1 MCLFRLLIALLVAGA
16 ICLGVCSFAG
26 LGWVL
31 FRLFAGFGWIG
42 FGGLLL

>member
-1 MCLFRLLIALLVAGA
+1 MCLFRLLIVLLVAGVT
-16 ICLGVCSFAG
+16 CLEVCSFAG
-26 LGWVL
+26 LWWIL